1 MTPQPPYRP
10 LATQR
15 RLLSNTALLTAGQV
29 VVQLLNF
36 GIVVGLARVYGR
48 DLLGVYSFSMAV
60 GAVLCTFVSLG
71 THGLLLQRITH
82 EPERTASYTGALFGF
97 QLSVAVAIVLATHVV
112 ARWLSSSATMIWVL
126 TAIVA
131 FHVLTRVNSLFVLG
145 FTARQQAG
153 PATLAPIARLGFA
166 LLLAAAAV
174 AAGATAPVALAAMPI
189 AAALVLVVTSTSAV
203 RRFGPLQVRFRRAEI
218 LTYLREGMP
227 YFYVVAL
234 TASYTR
240 LGVILLT
247 SIGGEAETG
256 AYAAAERLVSAVATI
271 YSMFY
276 MALLPVVTQ
285 LWTMDRGRF
294 AELTQRAARLT
305 LLLTLPA
312 TTMLA
317 LFAHDIVHVLYGGGI
332 PEAATVLAVISWVL
346 LARGF
351 VQLVVTAATATDH
364 QAILIRGRVLGIAIL
379 AVAGLAFIPTYGAV
393 GLAGATLIGESAAVA
408 FTYAQLRRTGVP
420 LSVPPGT
427 LRAALA
433 CLLAAGCV
441 WFAHEL
447 ALPWRLLVAAFA
459 MSAALWLLGAVRWH
473 DLAYLRAVLRARD
486 ARTQTQPDA

>member
-1 MTPQPPYRP
+1 MTPQPHDRP

-15 RLLSNTALLTAGQV
+15 RLLGNTALLTAGQV

-36 GIVVGLARVYGR
+36 TIVVGLARTYGR

-71 THGLLLQRITH
+71 THTLLLQRITR
-82 EPERTASYTGALFGF
+82 EPGETASYTGALFGF

-112 ARWLSSSATMIWVL
+112 ARWLASSDTMVWVL

-153 PATLAPIARLGFA
+153 AAMLAPIARLGTA
-166 LLLAAAAV
+166 LALAAFAV
-174 AAGATAPVALAAMPI
+174 AAGASAPVALAAMPI
-189 AAALVLVVTSTSAV
+189 AAALVLVATAASSV
-203 RRFGPLQVRFRRAEI
+203 RRFGPLRIRFRRAEI
-218 LTYLREGMP
+218 VTTLREGMP
-227 YFYVVAL
+227 YFYVIAL
-234 TASYTR
+234 TASYSR

-256 AYAAAERLVSAVATI
+256 AYAAAERLVSAAATV

-285 LWTMDRGRF
+285 LWTVDRARF
-294 AELTQRAARLT
+294 AELAQRAARLT

-317 LFAHDIVHVLYGGGI
+317 LFAADIVHLLYGGGI
-332 PEAATVLAVISWVL
+332 PEAATVLAVIAWVL

-364 QAILIRGRVLGIAIL
+364 QAILIRGRMLGIAIL
-379 AVAGLAFIPTYGAV
+379 TVAGLALIPFNGAV

-408 FTYAQLRRTGVP
+408 FTYLQLRRAGVP
-420 LSVPPGT
+420 LAVPPGT
-427 LRAALA
+427 LRTALA
-433 CLLAAGCV
+433 CLVAAGCT
-441 WFAHEL
+441 WLAHGL
-447 ALPWRLLVAAFA
+447 AWPWRALIAGLA
-459 MSAALWLLGAVRWH
+459 MSAALWLFGAVRGH
-473 DLAYLRAVLRARD
+473 DLAYLRAVMRARE
-486 ARTQTQPDA
+486 ARAEARPDA

>member
-1 MTPQPPYRP
+1 MTPHPPYRP

-15 RLLSNTALLTAGQV
+15 RLFSNTALLSGGQV

-36 GIVVGLARVYGR
+36 GIVVGLARVYGQ

-71 THGLLLQRITH
+71 THGLLLQRITR
-82 EPERTASYTGALFGF
+82 EPEQTASYTGALFGF
-97 QLSVAVAIVLATHVV
+97 QLSMAVTIVLATHVA

-145 FTARQQAG
+145 YTAREQAG
-153 PATLAPIARLGFA
+153 AATVVPIAKLGFA

-189 AAALVLVVTSTSAV
+189 AAVLVLAVTAACAV
-203 RRFGPLQVRFRRAEI
+203 RRFGPLRIRFRRAEI
-218 LTYLREGMP
+218 ATYLREGMP

-247 SIGGEAETG
+247 SIEGEAATG
-256 AYAAAERLVSAVATI
+256 AYAAAERLVAAVATV

-276 MALLPVVTQ
+276 MALLPVITQ
-285 LWTMDRGRF
+285 LWKTDRDRF

-305 LLLTLPA
+305 LLVTLPA

-317 LFAHDIVHVLYGGGI
+317 LFANDIVHVLYGGAI

-351 VQLVVTAATATDH
+351 VQLLVAAATAADQ
-364 QAILIRGRVLGIAIL
+364 QAILVRGRMLGIAFL
-379 AVAGLAFIPTYGAV
+379 TVAGLALIPTYGAV
-393 GLAGATLIGESAAVA
+393 GLAGATLVGETRPS
-408 FTYAQLRRTGVP
+408 R
-420 LSVPPGT
+420 
-427 LRAALA
+427 
-433 CLLAAGCV
+433 
-441 WFAHEL
+441 
-447 ALPWRLLVAAFA
+447 
-459 MSAALWLLGAVRWH
+459 
-473 DLAYLRAVLRARD
+473 
-486 ARTQTQPDA
+486 